1 MNTTKE
7 NAAIAAQ
14 EVSTS
19 QGEIMEAQSSLQA
32 EQVNAGATNL
42 VAEDNN
48 NINSNNSSVM
58 ENSVAVVNGNTVANS
73 ANSQIN
79 IENLRK
85 ELEKEQSTLT
95 SMSKKGVAPA
105 VLQAQQQVVDELK
118 TKLESFPEIKAAE
131 VEIKA
136 DVVTFEVVDDET
148 GAKENVQMKMGF
160 VDNNR
165 AIDNKKVAVFIAII
179 ANSKYEKAYPVIVIK
194 AKLLISVGYSV
205 KDITGKVIT
214 KEEAEDYLVILDG
227 QHRSKA
233 FAQLIAAGQD
243 FVIPNVRVR
252 ELADVGEYL
261 TVINEVGNWTKN
273 DKVTVSALINR
284 QDKLLQAIAARLKEG
299 FNFSTLC
306 QIYTGKKLSDKA
318 LNNALKG
325 KTYNLPK
332 DAKVD
337 IDRGDRFITLCQAA
351 EMKTA
356 FITKR
361 YFIEGF
367 NHHCKSVGEENAF
380 KALENLKNLKDK
392 EAKFKA
398 IKDDG
403 DFIELLADLKQ

>member
-1 MNTTKE
+1 MAELKE

-19 QGEIMEAQSSLQA
+19 QGETMGTQSSLQA
-32 EQVNAGATNL
+32 EQVNEGATNL
-42 VAEDNN
+42 VAGENN
-48 NINSNNSSVM
+48 NINSNNSNIM
-58 ENSVAVVNGNTVANS
+58 ANSVVSGNTVANS
-73 ANSQIN
+73 ANTQIS
-79 IENLRK
+79 IKDLKK

-105 VLQAQQQVVDELK
+105 VLQAQQQIVDELK
-118 TKLESFPEIKAAE
+118 TKLESSPEIKAAE
-131 VEIKA
+131 VEVKA
-136 DVVTFEVVDDET
+136 DAVTFEVVDDET
-148 GAKENVQMKMGF
+148 GAKKNVQMKMGF

-179 ANSKYEKAYPVIVIK
+179 ANSKYEEAYPVIVIK
-194 AKLLISVGYSV
+194 AKLLISLGYSV
-205 KDITGKVIT
+205 KDITGRVIT
-214 KEEAEDYLVILDG
+214 EEEAEEYFVILDG

-243 FVIPNVRVR
+243 LVIPNVRVR

-284 QDKLLQAIAARLKEG
+284 QDELLQVIAARLKEG
-299 FNFSTLC
+299 FNYSTLC

-325 KTYNLPK
+325 KPYNLPK

-337 IDRGDRFITLCQAA
+337 IDRGDRFITFCQAA
-351 EMKTA
+351 EMKIA

-367 NHHCKSVGEENAF
+367 NYHCKSVGEENAF

-398 IKDDG
+398 IKDDE
-403 DFIELLADLKQ
+403 DFIELLAGLNQ

>member
-1 MNTTKE
+1 M
-7 NAAIAAQ
+7 
-14 EVSTS
+14 
-19 QGEIMEAQSSLQA
+19 
-32 EQVNAGATNL
+32 
-42 VAEDNN
+42 VAEENNN
-48 NINSNNSSVM
+48 NINSNNSNIM
-58 ENSVAVVNGNTVANS
+58 ANSVVSGNTVSNS
-73 ANSQIN
+73 ANTQIS
-79 IENLRK
+79 IKDLKK

-105 VLQAQQQVVDELK
+105 VLQAQQQIVDELK
-118 TKLESFPEIKAAE
+118 TKLESSPEIKAAE
-131 VEIKA
+131 VEVKA

-148 GAKENVQMKMGF
+148 GTKKNVQMKMGF

-194 AKLLISVGYSV
+194 AKLLISLGYSV
-205 KDITGKVIT
+205 KDITGRVIT
-214 KEEAEDYLVILDG
+214 EEEAEEYFVILDG

-243 FVIPNVRVR
+243 LVIPNVRVR
-252 ELADVGEYL
+252 ELGDVGEYL

-284 QDKLLQAIAARLKEG
+284 QDELLQAIAARLKEG
-299 FNFSTLC
+299 FNYSTLC

-325 KTYNLPK
+325 KPYNLPK

-337 IDRGDRFITLCQAA
+337 IDRGDRFITFCQAA
-351 EMKTA
+351 EMKIA

-367 NHHCKSVGEENAF
+367 NYHCKSVGEENAF

-398 IKDDG
+398 IKDDE
-403 DFIELLADLKQ
+403 DFIELLAGLNQ

>member
-1 MNTTKE
+1 MNTINLNQSVVT
-7 NAAIAAQ
+7 N
-14 EVSTS
+14 S
-19 QGEIMEAQSSLQA
+19 QGEQTVTNE
-32 EQVNAGATNL
+32 GATTM
-42 VAEDNN
+42 VAEENNN
-48 NINSNNSSVM
+48 NINSNNSNIM
-58 ENSVAVVNGNTVANS
+58 ANSVVSGNTVANS
-73 ANSQIN
+73 ANTQIS
-79 IENLRK
+79 IKDLKK

-105 VLQAQQQVVDELK
+105 VLQAQQQIVDELK
-118 TKLESFPEIKAAE
+118 TKLESSPEIKAAE
-131 VEIKA
+131 VEVKA

-148 GAKENVQMKMGF
+148 GTKKNVQMKMGF

-194 AKLLISVGYSV
+194 AKLLISLGYSV
-205 KDITGKVIT
+205 KDITGRVIT
-214 KEEAEDYLVILDG
+214 EEEAEEYFVILDG

-243 FVIPNVRVR
+243 LVIPNVRVR
-252 ELADVGEYL
+252 ELGDVGEYL

-284 QDKLLQAIAARLKEG
+284 QDELLQAIAARLKEG
-299 FNFSTLC
+299 FNYSTLC

-325 KTYNLPK
+325 KPYNLPK

-337 IDRGDRFITLCQAA
+337 IDRGDRFITFCQAA
-351 EMKTA
+351 EMKIA

-367 NHHCKSVGEENAF
+367 NYHCKSVGEENAF

-398 IKDDG
+398 IKDDE
-403 DFIELLADLKQ
+403 DFIELLAGLNQ

>member
-1 MNTTKE
+1 MNTINLNQSVVT
-7 NAAIAAQ
+7 N
-14 EVSTS
+14 S
-19 QGEIMEAQSSLQA
+19 QGEQTVTNE
-32 EQVNAGATNL
+32 GATTM
-42 VAEDNN
+42 VAEENNN
-48 NINSNNSSVM
+48 NINSNNSNIM
-58 ENSVAVVNGNTVANS
+58 ANSVVSGNTVANS
-73 ANSQIN
+73 ANTQIS
-79 IENLRK
+79 IKDLKK

-105 VLQAQQQVVDELK
+105 VLQAQKQIVDELK
-118 TKLESFPEIKAAE
+118 TKLESSPEIKAAE
-131 VEIKA
+131 VEVKA

-148 GAKENVQMKMGF
+148 GTKKNVQMKMGF

-194 AKLLISVGYSV
+194 AKLLISLGYSV
-205 KDITGKVIT
+205 KDITGRVIT
-214 KEEAEDYLVILDG
+214 EEEAEEYFVILDG

-243 FVIPNVRVR
+243 LVIPNVRVR

-284 QDKLLQAIAARLKEG
+284 QDELLQAIAARLKEG
-299 FNFSTLC
+299 FNYSTLC

-325 KTYNLPK
+325 KPYNLPK

-337 IDRGDRFITLCQAA
+337 IDRGDRFITFCQAA
-351 EMKTA
+351 EMKIA

-367 NHHCKSVGEENAF
+367 NYHCKSVGEENAF

-398 IKDDG
+398 IKDDE
-403 DFIELLADLKQ
+403 DFIELLAGLNQ

>member
-1 MNTTKE
+1 MNTINLNQSVVT
-7 NAAIAAQ
+7 N
-14 EVSTS
+14 S
-19 QGEIMEAQSSLQA
+19 QGEQTVTNE
-32 EQVNAGATNL
+32 GATTM
-42 VAEDNN
+42 VAEENNN
-48 NINSNNSSVM
+48 NINSNNSNIM
-58 ENSVAVVNGNTVANS
+58 ANSVVSGNTVANS
-73 ANSQIN
+73 ANTRIKD
-79 IENLRK
+79 LKK

-105 VLQAQQQVVDELK
+105 VLQAQKQIVDELK
-118 TKLESFPEIKAAE
+118 TKLESSPEIKAAE
-131 VEIKA
+131 VEVKA

-148 GAKENVQMKMGF
+148 GTKKNVQMKMGF

-194 AKLLISVGYSV
+194 AKLLISLGYSV
-205 KDITGKVIT
+205 KDITGRVIT
-214 KEEAEDYLVILDG
+214 EEEAEEYFVILDG

-243 FVIPNVRVR
+243 LVIPNVRVR

-284 QDKLLQAIAARLKEG
+284 QDELLQAIAARLKEG
-299 FNFSTLC
+299 FNYSTLC

-325 KTYNLPK
+325 KPYNLPK

-337 IDRGDRFITLCQAA
+337 IDRGDRFITFCQAA
-351 EMKTA
+351 EMKIA

-367 NHHCKSVGEENAF
+367 NYHCKSVGEENAF

-398 IKDDG
+398 IKDDE
-403 DFIELLADLKQ
+403 DFIELLAGLNQ